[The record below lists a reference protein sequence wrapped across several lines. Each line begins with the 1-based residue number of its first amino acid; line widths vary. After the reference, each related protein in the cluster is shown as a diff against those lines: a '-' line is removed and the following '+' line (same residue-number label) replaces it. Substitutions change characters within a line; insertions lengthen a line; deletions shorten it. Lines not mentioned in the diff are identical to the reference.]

1 MKPADVVTLD
11 GVGVRYHR
19 GMPWAQTWVDAV
31 RDVNLC
37 IRAGETL
44 GLVGESGSGKS
55 TTGKVCLG
63 LLRPSVG
70 RAELDGEPLFHF
82 GRRRPGTLAAVLQ
95 HPEWSLNPKLTLGKS
110 VAEPLSLSGVRGA
123 EAERRVAQALERV
136 GLDLAYAKRLPH
148 ELSGGQRQRASIA
161 RALISSPRFVVFDEA
176 VSALDVSIQAQ
187 ILNLIKELQAEL
199 QFASLFIS
207 HDLGAVCYVA
217 HQVMVLQGGQIQA
230 VAAAE
235 DFHQPMQN
243 AYVQQLQRD
252 SGLI

>member
-110 VAEPLSLSGVRGA
+110 VAEPLSLSGVRRPSAAWPRPWSAWAWTWPMRSACRMNGPA
-123 EAERRVAQALERV
+123 GNAS
-136 GLDLAYAKRLPH
+136 GPRLP
-148 ELSGGQRQRASIA
+148 A
-161 RALISSPRFVVFDEA
+161 R
-176 VSALDVSIQAQ
+176 
-187 ILNLIKELQAEL
+187 
-199 QFASLFIS
+199 
-207 HDLGAVCYVA
+207 
-217 HQVMVLQGGQIQA
+217 
-230 VAAAE
+230 
-235 DFHQPMQN
+235 
-243 AYVQQLQRD
+243 
-252 SGLI
+252 